1 MINQTQSFFFFF
13 EETVVQRCSD
23 FSTVMASLCLSW
35 DSELI
40 IMTVEA
46 TYFPYNTKGIYSL
59 LQNESHKNLMQ
70 SAAGFS

>member
-1 MINQTQSFFFFF
+1 
-13 EETVVQRCSD
+13 
-23 FSTVMASLCLSW
+23 
-35 DSELI
+35 
-40 IMTVEA
+40 MTVEA